1 MEPLSSAAPPSIV
14 SGDGGDLLPSFPH
27 TRFLPPEE
35 NGPSQAAPPSSSPNS
50 DRDGIAFISSSPAIS
65 LPSEESESADVRRL
79 PDSGNGNYV
88 SRTHDSLLLFIAL
101 PFYFALLLNGSWDV
115 GSGAGYWEG
124 DWRDSGLLGGPD
136 GALDSGERVK
146 TCGVVLTAKRGSN
159 QFLPSV
165 VISCAFRCHVMNL

>member
-1 MEPLSSAAPPSIV
+1 MEPLSTAAPPSIV

-27 TRFLPPEE
+27 THFLPPEE
-35 NGPSQAAPPSSSPNS
+35 DGPSLAAPPSASPNP

-65 LPSEESESADVRRL
+65 LPSEESESADARRL

-88 SRTHDSLLLFIAL
+88 SRTHDSLLAL
-101 PFYFALLLNGSWDV
+101 PFYFALLLNESWDV

-136 GALDSGERVK
+136 SGERVK
-146 TCGVVLTAKRGSN
+146 TCGVVLTAKRGGVINSFP
-159 QFLPSV
+159 QTLFLALFAVTS
-165 VISCAFRCHVMNL
+165 